1 MTLDRPIVQTY
12 VEIKYIKPDEY
23 LYAKILDE
31 ILEEIRQ
38 TMYDEIGV
46 RDDITG
52 RATYSISSRGT
63 YFKIWIEQYINT
75 LSEFNANVVVQQ
87 IMERALKL
95 GHEKLILETVAEYE
109 NLNGEILITCPK
121 CKGSGE
127 PTNSYVQGSMVCD
140 QCNGNCYAFTSEPS
154 LKIIPLAPK
163 GF

>member
-12 VEIKYIKPDEY
+12 VEIRYEKPDNV
-23 LYAKILDE
+23 LYVKILDE
-31 ILEEIRQ
+31 ILKEIRE
-38 TMYDEIGV
+38 TMFDEIGV

-75 LSEFNANVVVQQ
+75 IGEFNANEVVQQ
-87 IMERALKL
+87 IMERALNL
-95 GHEKLILETVAEYE
+95 GHETLILETVAEYE

-121 CKGSGE
+121 CKGLGE
-127 PTNSYVQGSMVCD
+127 PTSPYVQGSLVCD
-140 QCNGNCYAFTSEPS
+140 QCDGKCYAFTSDPT